1 MKRYLTELLKG
12 NTDVMVLAL
21 LREES
26 MYGYQLMK
34 ALEQR
39 SNGFFRVSE
48 GTLYP
53 ALHRLVRDGLL
64 DSRWVK
70 LPAGQERRYYSL
82 TDKGDHT
89 LHERCSTWSGFAD
102 AMNRVVAP
110 SLCLQ

>member
-1 MKRYLTELLKG
+1 MTMKRYLTELLKG

-21 LREES
+21 LREEP

-34 ALEQR
+34 ALERR
-39 SNGFFRVSE
+39 SNGFFRMSE

-64 DSRWVK
+64 DSRWVR
-70 LPAGQERRYYSL
+70 LPSGQERRYYSV
-82 TDKGDHT
+82 TDKGGHM
-89 LHERCSTWSGFAD
+89 LHECCSTWSGFTE

-110 SLCLQ
+110 AL